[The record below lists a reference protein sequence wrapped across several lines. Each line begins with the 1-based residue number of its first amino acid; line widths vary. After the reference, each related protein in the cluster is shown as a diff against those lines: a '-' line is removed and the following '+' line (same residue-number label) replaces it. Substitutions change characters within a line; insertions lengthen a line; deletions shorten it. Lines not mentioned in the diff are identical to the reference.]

1 MKSRVISGAIMVAI
15 LLPILY
21 FGGIVYAI
29 GVGLLATVAFKEM
42 IDVKAECKIPPIM
55 KVVGLICMLMLTYV
69 NVDGKSILFGL
80 SYETLSIVFLLLLAP
95 TVFLSKKNYKIA
107 DAFYLSAVS
116 IFLGT
121 IFNLFIML
129 FNESK
134 ILFIMVII
142 IASATDIFALL
153 GGMLIG
159 RHKLTKISPKKTIE
173 GAVVGTIISTII
185 STTYYMTLIGGP
197 SLADG
202 SLIRLIFIIII
213 LSVMGQIGDLFFSL
227 IKRENDVKDFSN
239 LIPGHGGVLDRI
251 DSIIFVLI
259 TFVFMMQY
267 L

>member
-21 FGGIVYAI
+21 FGGIVYAL

-42 IDVKAECKIPPIM
+42 IDVKKDCKIPTIM
-55 KVVGLICMLMLTYV
+55 KIVGLVCMLMLTYV
-69 NVDGKSILFGL
+69 NVDGRSILFGL

-107 DAFYLSAVS
+107 DAFYLSAVT

-134 ILFIMVII
+134 LLFIMVIV

-159 RHKLTKISPKKTIE
+159 RHKLTPISPKKTVE
-173 GAVVGTIISTII
+173 GAVVGTLISTII
-185 STTYYMTLIGGP
+185 STTYYMTLIG
-197 SLADG
+197 DV
-202 SLIRLIFIIII
+202 SLIKLILIIIV
-213 LSVMGQIGDLFFSL
+213 LSIMGQIGDLFFSL

-259 TFVFMMQY
+259 TFVFLMQY

>member
-21 FGGIVYAI
+21 FGGIVYAL

-42 IDVKAECKIPPIM
+42 IDVKKDCKIPPIM

-69 NVDGKSILFGL
+69 NVDGRSILFGL
-80 SYETLSIVFLLLLAP
+80 SYETLSIVFLLLLGP
-95 TVFLSKKNYKIA
+95 TVFLSKRNYKIA
-107 DAFYLSAVS
+107 DAFYLSAVT

-159 RHKLTKISPKKTIE
+159 KHKLTPISPKKTVE
-173 GAVVGTIISTII
+173 GAIVGTLISTII
-185 STTYYMTLIGGP
+185 STTYYMTLVG
-197 SLADG
+197 DV
-202 SLIRLIFIIII
+202 SLIKLILIIIV
-213 LSVMGQIGDLFFSL
+213 LSIMGQIGDLFFSL

-259 TFVFMMQY
+259 TFVFLMQY

>member
-1 MKSRVISGAIMVAI
+1 MKSRIISGAIMVAI

-21 FGGIVYAI
+21 FGGIVYAL
-29 GVGLLATVAFKEM
+29 GVGLLATIAFKEM
-42 IDVKAECKIPPIM
+42 IDVKKDCKIPPVM
-55 KVVGLICMLMLTYV
+55 KIVGLICMLMLTYV
-69 NVDGKSILFGL
+69 NVDGRSILFGL

-95 TVFLSKKNYKIA
+95 TVFLNKKNYKIA
-107 DAFYLSAVS
+107 DAFYLSAVT

-134 ILFIMVII
+134 LLFIFVIL
-142 IASATDIFALL
+142 IACATDIFALL

-159 RHKLTKISPKKTIE
+159 KHKLTKISPKKTVE
-173 GAVVGTIISTII
+173 GAVVGTIVSTII
-185 STTYYMTLIGGP
+185 STTYYMTLIG
-197 SLADG
+197 DI
-202 SLIRLIFIIII
+202 SLIKIIFIIII
-213 LSVMGQIGDLFFSL
+213 LSIMGQIGDLFFSL
-227 IKRENDVKDFSN
+227 IKRENEVKDFSN

-259 TFVFMMQY
+259 TFVFIMQY

>member
-21 FGGIVYAI
+21 FGGIVYAL
-29 GVGLLATVAFKEM
+29 GVGLLATVSFKEM
-42 IDVKAECKIPPIM
+42 IDVKKDCKIPTIM
-55 KVVGLICMLMLTYV
+55 KIVGLVCMLMLTYV
-69 NVDGKSILFGL
+69 NVDGRSILFGL

-107 DAFYLSAVS
+107 DAFYLSAVT

-134 ILFIMVII
+134 LLFIMVIV

-159 RHKLTKISPKKTIE
+159 RHKLTPISPKKTVE
-173 GAVVGTIISTII
+173 GAVVGTLISTII
-185 STTYYMTLIGGP
+185 STTYYMTLIG
-197 SLADG
+197 DV
-202 SLIRLIFIIII
+202 SLIKLILIIIV
-213 LSVMGQIGDLFFSL
+213 LSIMGQIGDLFFSL

-259 TFVFMMQY
+259 TFVFLMQY

>member
-21 FGGIVYAI
+21 FGGIVYAL

-42 IDVKAECKIPPIM
+42 IDVKKDCKIPPIM
-55 KVVGLICMLMLTYV
+55 KIVGLVCMLMLTYV
-69 NVDGKSILFGL
+69 NVDGRSIVFGL

-107 DAFYLSAVS
+107 DAFYLSAVT

-159 RHKLTKISPKKTIE
+159 RHKLTPISPKKTVE
-173 GAVVGTIISTII
+173 GAVVGTLISTII
-185 STTYYMTLIGGP
+185 STTYYMTLIG
-197 SLADG
+197 DV
-202 SLIRLIFIIII
+202 SLIKLILIIIV
-213 LSVMGQIGDLFFSL
+213 LSIMGQIGDLFFSL

-259 TFVFMMQY
+259 TFVFLMQY

>member
-21 FGGIVYAI
+21 FGGIVYAL

-42 IDVKAECKIPPIM
+42 IDVKKDCKIPTIM
-55 KVVGLICMLMLTYV
+55 KIVGLVCMLMLTYV
-69 NVDGKSILFGL
+69 NVDGRSILFGL

-107 DAFYLSAVS
+107 DAFYLSAVT

-159 RHKLTKISPKKTIE
+159 RHKLTPISPKKTVE
-173 GAVVGTIISTII
+173 GAVVGTLISTII
-185 STTYYMTLIGGP
+185 STTYYMTLIG
-197 SLADG
+197 DV
-202 SLIRLIFIIII
+202 SLIKLILIIIV
-213 LSVMGQIGDLFFSL
+213 LSIMGQIGDLFFSL

-259 TFVFMMQY
+259 TFVFLMQY

>member
-21 FGGIVYAI
+21 FGGIVYAL

-42 IDVKAECKIPPIM
+42 IDVKKDCKIPPIM
-55 KVVGLICMLMLTYV
+55 KIVGLVCMLMLTYV
-69 NVDGKSILFGL
+69 NVDGRSILFGL

-107 DAFYLSAVS
+107 DAFYLSAVT

-159 RHKLTKISPKKTIE
+159 KHKLTKISPKKTVE
-173 GAVVGTIISTII
+173 GAVVGTIVSTII
-185 STTYYMTLIGGP
+185 STTYYMTLIG
-197 SLADG
+197 DI
-202 SLIRLIFIIII
+202 SLIKIIFIIII
-213 LSVMGQIGDLFFSL
+213 LSIMGQIGDLFFSL
-227 IKRENDVKDFSN
+227 IKRENEVKDFSN

-259 TFVFMMQY
+259 TFVFIMQY